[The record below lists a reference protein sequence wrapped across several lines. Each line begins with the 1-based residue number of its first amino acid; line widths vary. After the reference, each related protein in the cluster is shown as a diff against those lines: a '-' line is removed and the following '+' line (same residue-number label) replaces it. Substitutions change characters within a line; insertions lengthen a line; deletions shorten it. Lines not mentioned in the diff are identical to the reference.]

1 MPNQKGGKKF
11 KGRKKNEF
19 VEQKQLRKKRESSET
34 STGEEYAQVIGAKG
48 NGRFELM
55 CCDGGKVRLGV
66 VCGKMRKRVWI
77 NRGDLV
83 LICKWEDMSDD
94 TKCSIVHKYPESDAK
109 RLLKDGDLPDNFKLN
124 LDDFEEESNGDYF
137 MPHDSDESD
146 ESDVDT
152 ESDEEEKP
160 SIKDIDIDDI

>member
-48 NGRFELM
+48 NGRFELT

-94 TKCSIVHKYPESDAK
+94 TKCSIIHLS
-109 RLLKDGDLPDNFKLN
+109 LI
-124 LDDFEEESNGDYF
+124 
-137 MPHDSDESD
+137 H
-146 ESDVDT
+146 
-152 ESDEEEKP
+152 
-160 SIKDIDIDDI
+160 I